1 MANQELYK
9 QAIADAKQLK
19 EISMAQAKQAIAEA
33 FNPRIQEMFRL
44 KLSEL
49 EEDTDDMKEMLN
61 PADMKDVE
69 EGKMK
74 NHALKEEYGPVMI
87 DGREVNIDSLEVAGV
102 DPEDSDFADA
112 HFYSGNFIDGTPL
125 TDDQL
130 DTLGGEYGQLLYDMA
145 YDSSHEAISK
155 GGELKGNMDEM
166 TLDEILAELEES
178 EHDEDAIYHAS
189 DVNNILEAKE
199 EETEEAEEETEE
211 AEEETEEAEEETEEA
226 EESNEVAELSVE
238 EFKDLIR
245 DVIADVMS
253 SNSQEGDLESGD
265 DEVIGLDEIL
275 AELEGYGHEREQ
287 DINYGVEDTK
297 HHSSNL
303 PKDIIGALNDDDVAF
318 KVGDG
323 VEVNVDAAN
332 NLGIDP
338 NTTYKIT
345 GFKKF
350 GKGMLTSYDAH
361 LDNGKTVSI
370 NYLRL
375 VNPELEEANDTINHL
390 KETLSEVNLLN
401 AKLLYVNKIFK
412 SKSLTE
418 SQKVKVINA
427 FDRAENKK
435 EAQNIYETLK
445 ESLLVSNRNTIKE
458 SVGFASKP
466 LGNAPAKPIVEAD
479 NYVSRMQILAGIKKT
494 N

>member
-49 EEDTDDMKEMLN
+49 EEDTDDMKEILN
-61 PADMKDVE
+61 QRDIKDVE

-74 NHALKEEYGPVMI
+74 NHALKEEHGPVII

-145 YDSSHEAISK
+145 YDSLHEGKSK
-155 GGELKGNMDEM
+155 TGKHKGDMDEM
-166 TLDEILAELEES
+166 TLDEILAELEED
-178 EHDEDAIYHAS
+178 EHNVTTIS
-189 DVNNILEAKE
+189 EAKE
-199 EETEEAEEETEE
+199 EEAEEAEEETEE

-253 SNSQEGDLESGD
+253 SNSHEGDLESGD

-275 AELEGYGHEREQ
+275 AELEGFSDEREQ

-297 HHSSNL
+297 YHSSNL

-350 GKGMLTSYDAH
+350 GKGSLTSYDAH

-427 FDRAENKK
+427 FDRAETKK

-445 ESLLVSNRNTIKE
+445 ESLSVSNRNTIKE

-479 NYVSRMQILAGIKKT
+479 NYVSRIQVLAGIKKT

>member
-1 MANQELYK
+1 
-9 QAIADAKQLK
+9 
-19 EISMAQAKQAIAEA
+19 
-33 FNPRIQEMFRL
+33 
-44 KLSEL
+44 
-49 EEDTDDMKEMLN
+49 
-61 PADMKDVE
+61 
-69 EGKMK
+69 
-74 NHALKEEYGPVMI
+74 
-87 DGREVNIDSLEVAGV
+87 
-102 DPEDSDFADA
+102 
-112 HFYSGNFIDGTPL
+112 
-125 TDDQL
+125 
-130 DTLGGEYGQLLYDMA
+130 
-145 YDSSHEAISK
+145 
-155 GGELKGNMDEM
+155 MDEM
-166 TLDEILAELEES
+166 TLDEILAELEED

-189 DVNNILEAKE
+189 DVKTIAEAKE
-199 EETEEAEEETEE
+199 EEAEEETEE

-275 AELEGYGHEREQ
+275 AELEGYDDEREQ

-303 PKDIIGALNDDDVAF
+303 PKDIVGALNDDDVAF

-466 LGNAPAKPIVEAD
+466 LGNAPATPIVEAD
-479 NYVSRMQILAGIKKT
+479 NYVSRMQVLAGIKKT